1 MDAKEKGQVKQ
12 EKMKDLPKGQER
24 LRELGGSGHLK
35 NKLDQ
40 RSVENKA
47 VLLW

>member
-1 MDAKEKGQVKQ
+1 MPRERSSEAGENEGFYQKAKS
-12 EKMKDLPKGQER
+12 MPKNE
-24 LRELGGSGHLK
+24 ESGHLK

-47 VLLW
+47 VVVW